1 MGDSKMPG
9 KKVCVMLKSKP
20 FSTINYYE
28 GLRNAAG
35 LWEHQVSL
43 IWMGDGIYAALKN
56 IDTTLTHRY
65 FSELPEAG
73 VELYAEEEAL
83 NERGLT
89 VNDIAAGIKLAN
101 REKIAELLA
110 QAEVSLVF

>member
-1 MGDSKMPG
+1 MPG
-9 KKVCVMLKSKP
+9 KKICVMLKSKP

-35 LWEHQVSL
+35 LWEHQVSF
-43 IWMGDGIYAALKN
+43 IWMGDGVYAALKN

-73 VELYAEEEAL
+73 IELYAEEEAL
-83 NERGLT
+83 KERGFTSNDLT
-89 VNDIAAGIKLAN
+89 AGIKVAN
-101 REKIAELLA
+101 SEKIAELLA
-110 QAEVSLVF
+110 KTEASLVF